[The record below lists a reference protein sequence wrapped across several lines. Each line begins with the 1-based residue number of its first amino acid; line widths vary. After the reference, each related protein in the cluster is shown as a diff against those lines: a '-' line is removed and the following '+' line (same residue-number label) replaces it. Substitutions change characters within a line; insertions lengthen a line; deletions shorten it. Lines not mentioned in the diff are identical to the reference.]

1 MPAARE
7 AERIQLE
14 LRQLQARNMRF
25 ADQYV
30 GRVIEETGRF
40 RRTLTDPEL
49 RSTVS
54 NWRLAQANSAYTAAA
69 GETPIVSTLD
79 LMTLAA
85 LSRMVIEDTVLP
97 RFGEKAAPLLAVHRE
112 LEVLAWTLSDEFLT
126 KEQEDEVL
134 AIMVEWRKEH
144 PEVTSVAFVSF
155 LDYARQIG
163 RGTLTDT
170 QRRSGLFAAIGI
182 DPLSGIDPAVR
193 QIQQT
198 RLLAERTIFYLQRI
212 PYIVPLQMEV
222 VTSELLLRPEMR
234 GALEDSDRI
243 SRSADRLAGV
253 AEGLPAAFASERAA
267 LVDQLSN
274 VLVAQ
279 QATLH
284 PMLIE
289 LRQALEAADTTAT
302 SVDSVVRTIDAMIAR
317 PRAAAA
323 PGTDPGRPFDIREYT
338 RAAEEIT
345 RTANELKLLLT
356 ALDETAPVLSSK
368 LDSTVAHGR
377 SLVDHIALLAA
388 VLIMLL
394 IGGTLAAAVAYRRL
408 TTRAKT

>member
-40 RRTLTDPEL
+40 SRTLTDPKM
-49 RSTVS
+49 RSIVS

-79 LMTLAA
+79 LMTLAT
-85 LSRMVIEDTVLP
+85 LSRMVIEDSAVP
-97 RFGEKAAPLLAVHRE
+97 VFGDQTAPLLAVHRE
-112 LEVLAWTLSDEFLT
+112 LEGLAWTLSDEFLT
-126 KEQEDEVL
+126 QEQEDEVL
-134 AIMVEWRKEH
+134 AIMVEWRRQH

-163 RGTLTDT
+163 RGTITDT

-222 VTSELLLRPEMR
+222 VTSDLLLRPEMR

-253 AEGLPAAFASERAA
+253 AEGLPAAFATERAA

-274 VLVAQ
+274 ALLTQ

-302 SVDSVVRTIDAMIAR
+302 SVDSVVRSIDAMITR

-323 PGTDPGRPFDIREYT
+323 PGTEPGPPFDIREYT

-345 RTANELKLLLT
+345 RTANELLL
-356 ALDETAPVLSSK
+356 
-368 LDSTVAHGR
+368 
-377 SLVDHIALLAA
+377 LLAA
-388 VLIMLL
+388 LDTKTPALA
-394 IGGTLAAAVAYRRL
+394 GTSA
-408 TTRAKT
+408 TRSPGASRSSTISRCASRC